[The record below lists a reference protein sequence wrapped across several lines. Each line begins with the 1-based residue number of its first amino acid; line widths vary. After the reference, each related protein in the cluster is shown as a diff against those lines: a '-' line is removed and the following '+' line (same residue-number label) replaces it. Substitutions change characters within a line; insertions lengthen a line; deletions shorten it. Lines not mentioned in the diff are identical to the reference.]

1 MANEKKYLDTGGV
14 ARLWS
19 HVKTKTDAN
28 ATAAANAQ
36 KAADA
41 AQGTANSAQKT
52 ANQVAADFMKKFT
65 DCWVRTSPGII
76 EKGVSTK
83 VTVSWGSTYNGEA
96 YTPKS
101 VKVTAGDGRTVSLV
115 PNSQADVTLNDSMSF
130 KQEVTF
136 VDGLVKTASGGTPAV
151 YPMYFGTS
159 AKTALTSDDILAMGK
174 QPLATSPNG
183 DHTVQGKGGQYTWL
197 CVPDTMTINQALET
211 SGMTVSYSL
220 EAPVTVA
227 VTGKGN
233 YKCYRSSEMQG
244 SDATLKLRLS

>member
-1 MANEKKYLDTGGV
+1 MANEKKFLGPAGV
-14 ARLWS
+14 ERLWS

-65 DCWVRTSPGII
+65 SVWMRTAPSVI
-76 EKGVSTK
+76 EKGMATK
-83 VTVSWGSTYNGEA
+83 VTVSWGSTYNDAA

-101 VKVTAGDGRTVSLV
+101 TKVTDGGGATVSTAA
-115 PNSQADVTLNDSMSF
+115 NSKTGQTLSNSKSY
-130 KQEVTF
+130 KLEVTF
-136 VDGLVKTASGGTPAV
+136 VDGLIKSTTAGVTAV

-159 AKTALTSDDILAMGK
+159 TKTALTSDDILAMGK
-174 QPLATSPNG
+174 QSLATSPNG

-197 CVPDTMTINQALET
+197 CVPDSMTINQTLET

-220 EAPVTVA
+220 EKPVTVA